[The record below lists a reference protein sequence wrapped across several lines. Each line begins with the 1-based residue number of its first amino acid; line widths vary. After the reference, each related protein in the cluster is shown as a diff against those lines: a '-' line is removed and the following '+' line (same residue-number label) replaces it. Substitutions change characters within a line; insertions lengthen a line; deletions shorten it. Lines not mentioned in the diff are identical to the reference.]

1 MNGGGGCGGHF
12 GLRGAC
18 WPASC
23 FEDRHCCIGT
33 CCIGFRMDGPMLDV
47 TANWSWYSQTGV
59 PQHTRNPIPKARA
72 KPCSQRMVIKTP
84 CKPKV
89 TKTKAPRKPQVTKA
103 RKPIPVPKAKPK
115 PQSPM
120 PSCPQ
125 KHCSQKQLEEPSSIG
140 APDFPDLSLEELKQR
155 SCNITLQNSFCQGWE
170 LHKAAL
176 DPEYVAKHRH
186 FVPAE
191 VLALIPKHWRAL
203 IQDAAGIADGDG
215 LWVLRDIDLLD
226 QFAGKA
232 RACKWALLAGLKPV
246 GFDITY
252 GEHMV

>member
-1 MNGGGGCGGHF
+1 MWC
-12 GLRGAC
+12 R
-18 WPASC
+18 WPRRARKS
-23 FEDRHCCIGT
+23 IP
-33 CCIGFRMDGPMLDV
+33 GP
-47 TANWSWYSQTGV
+47 
-59 PQHTRNPIPKARA
+59 KA
-72 KPCSQRMVIKTP
+72 KPCSKPIVIKTSR
-84 CKPKV
+84 
-89 TKTKAPRKPQVTKA
+89 APRKPQVQKKSA
-103 RKPIPVPKAKPK
+103 ALSEQNAAPPVPEGL
-115 PQSPM
+115 Q
-120 PSCPQ
+120 
-125 KHCSQKQLEEPSSIG
+125 PSSIG
-140 APDFPDLSLEELKQR
+140 APDFPDISLEELKQR
-155 SCNITLQNSFCQGWE
+155 SCNITLQNSFVQGWE
-170 LHKAAL
+170 LHKTAL

>member
-1 MNGGGGCGGHF
+1 
-12 GLRGAC
+12 
-18 WPASC
+18 
-23 FEDRHCCIGT
+23 
-33 CCIGFRMDGPMLDV
+33 
-47 TANWSWYSQTGV
+47 
-59 PQHTRNPIPKARA
+59 
-72 KPCSQRMVIKTP
+72 MVIKTS
-84 CKPKV
+84 C
-89 TKTKAPRKPQVTKA
+89 KPQVTKA
-103 RKPIPVPKAKPK
+103 RNGRVVTKALGKPIPVPKAKPK

-155 SCNITLQNSFCQGWE
+155 SCNITLQNSFVQGWE
-170 LHKAAL
+170 LHKTAL
-176 DPEYVAKHRH
+176 DPEYVAKHRQ

-191 VLALIPKHWRAL
+191 VLALIPERWRAL

-232 RACKWALLAGLKPV
+232 RACKWALMAGLKPV

-252 GEHMV
+252 GEHMVWEFKFDNGITWAQEKKRE